1 MCLRLSLCAC
11 PATGFLHIV
20 HRWHVYSE
28 QATRFSECLFGGVK
42 AVISMRHSLLSGQ
55 VNVQSNNYWSGT
67 EFAPNTNNAWNFNFN
82 NGNQNINNKNNNLF
96 AWAVQSGE

>member
-1 MCLRLSLCAC
+1 MERWHDYTGHTTR
-11 PATGFLHIV
+11 ATGCV
-20 HRWHVYSE
+20 
-28 QATRFSECLFGGVK
+28 TGGVN
-42 AVISMRHSLLSGQ
+42 ASIIEASSLSGQ